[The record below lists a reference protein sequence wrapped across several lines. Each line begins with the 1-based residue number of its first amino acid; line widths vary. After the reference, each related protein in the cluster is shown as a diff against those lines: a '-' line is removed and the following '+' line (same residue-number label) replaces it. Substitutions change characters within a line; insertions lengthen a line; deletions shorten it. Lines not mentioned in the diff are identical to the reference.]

1 MKRKRISKK
10 NQNLLQ
16 SIIFFGSTILVISCL
31 IIYLWV
37 YTEIDET
44 SLFIEIQTST
54 VRQLENEIYEIKNS
68 IESLNRADAIA
79 KRAKEELKMVFTD
92 PETLN
97 VFLNLDKYKIF
108 WLDRI
113 KNTRLE

>member
-44 SLFIEIQTST
+44 LLFIEIQTST

-79 KRAKEELKMVFTD
+79 KRAKKELKMVFTD

-97 VFLNLDKYKIF
+97 VFLNLSNRNMF
-108 WLDRI
+108 
-113 KNTRLE
+113 

>member
-10 NQNLLQ
+10 TQNIFQ

-31 IIYLWV
+31 ITYLWV

-44 SLFIEIQTST
+44 LLFIEIQTST
-54 VRQLENEIYEIKNS
+54 IRELKNEIYELKNS

-79 KRAKEELKMVFTD
+79 KRAKKELKMVFTD

-97 VFLNLDKYKIF
+97 VFLNLNNLSMF
-108 WLDRI
+108 
-113 KNTRLE
+113 

>member
-1 MKRKRISKK
+1 MKKKRISKK
-10 NQNLLQ
+10 NQNILQ
-16 SIIFFGSTILVISCL
+16 SLIFFGSTILVISCL

-44 SLFIEIQTST
+44 LLFIEIQTST

-97 VFLNLDKYKIF
+97 VFLNLDKSKIF
-108 WLDRI
+108 
-113 KNTRLE
+113 

>member
-10 NQNLLQ
+10 TQNLFQ

-31 IIYLWV
+31 ITYLWV

-44 SLFIEIQTST
+44 LLFIEIQTST
-54 VRQLENEIYEIKNS
+54 VRELKNEIYELKNS

-79 KRAKEELKMVFTD
+79 KRAKKELKMVFTD

-97 VFLNLDKYKIF
+97 VFLNLRNSSMF
-108 WLDRI
+108 
-113 KNTRLE
+113 

>member
-1 MKRKRISKK
+1 MKRKRMSKK
-10 NQNLLQ
+10 TQNLFQ

-44 SLFIEIQTST
+44 LLFIEIQTST
-54 VRQLENEIYEIKNS
+54 VKELENEIYELKNS
-68 IESLNRADAIA
+68 IESLNRVDAIS
-79 KRAKEELKMVFTD
+79 KRAKEELKMVFTE

-97 VFLNLDKYKIF
+97 VLLNFSKRGIF
-108 WLDRI
+108 
-113 KNTRLE
+113 

>member
-10 NQNLLQ
+10 TKSVLQ
-16 SIIFFGSTILVISCL
+16 SIIFFISTIGIISCL
-31 IIYLWV
+31 ILYLWV

-54 VRQLENEIYEIKNS
+54 IRELENEIYELKNS
-68 IESLNRADAIA
+68 IESLNRADAIS
-79 KRAKEELKMVFTD
+79 KRAKKELKMIFTD

-97 VFLNLDKYKIF
+97 IVLDINDSGI
-108 WLDRI
+108 L
-113 KNTRLE
+113 

>member
-1 MKRKRISKK
+1 MKRKRKSKRI
-10 NQNLLQ
+10 QNIFQ
-16 SIIFFGSTILVISCL
+16 SILFFGSTILVISCL

-44 SLFIEIQTST
+44 LLFTEIQTTT
-54 VRQLENEIYEIKNS
+54 VRELENEIYEIKNS

-79 KRAKEELKMVFTD
+79 QRAKKELNMVFTD

-97 VFLNLDKYKIF
+97 IIFNLNSQDVF
-108 WLDRI
+108 
-113 KNTRLE
+113 

>member
-1 MKRKRISKK
+1 MKRKRMSKK

-31 IIYLWV
+31 IMYLWV

-44 SLFIEIQTST
+44 LLFIEIQTST

-97 VFLNLDKYKIF
+97 VFLNLDKQRIF
-108 WLDRI
+108 
-113 KNTRLE
+113 

>member
-1 MKRKRISKK
+1 MKRKRKSKRV
-10 NQNLLQ
+10 QNIFQ
-16 SIIFFGSTILVISCL
+16 SILFLGSTILVISSL

-44 SLFIEIQTST
+44 LLFTEIQTAT
-54 VRQLENEIYEIKNS
+54 VRELENEIYEIKNS

-79 KRAKEELKMVFTD
+79 KRAKKELNMVFTD

-97 VFLNLDKYKIF
+97 IILNKNSQDIF
-108 WLDRI
+108 
-113 KNTRLE
+113 

>member
-1 MKRKRISKK
+1 MKRKRMSKK

-16 SIIFFGSTILVISCL
+16 SIIFFGSTILVICCL
-31 IIYLWV
+31 IIYLWI

-44 SLFIEIQTST
+44 LLFIEIQSST

-97 VFLNLDKYKIF
+97 VFLNMDKLRIF
-108 WLDRI
+108 
-113 KNTRLE
+113 

>member
-1 MKRKRISKK
+1 MSKK
-10 NQNLLQ
+10 TQNLFQ

-31 IIYLWV
+31 ITYLWI

-44 SLFIEIQTST
+44 LLLIEIQTST
-54 VRQLENEIYEIKNS
+54 VQELENEIYELKNS

-79 KRAKEELKMVFTD
+79 KRAKKELKMVFTD

-97 VFLNLDKYKIF
+97 VFLNLNNHSVF
-108 WLDRI
+108 
-113 KNTRLE
+113 

>member
-1 MKRKRISKK
+1 MRKKYYNEKKTKIKKSSKYISEHR
-10 NQNLLQ
+10 
-16 SIIFFGSTILVISCL
+16 FFGSTILVISCL

-44 SLFIEIQTST
+44 LLYTEIQTAT
-54 VRQLENEIYEIKNS
+54 VQELENEIYEMKSS

-79 KRAKEELKMVFTD
+79 KRAERELNMVFTD

-97 VFLNLDKYKIF
+97 IIF
-108 WLDRI
+108 N
-113 KNTRLE
+113 KNIHDIF

>member
-1 MKRKRISKK
+1 MKRKRMSKK
-10 NQNLLQ
+10 TQNLFQ

-31 IIYLWV
+31 ITYLWV

-44 SLFIEIQTST
+44 LLFIEIQTST
-54 VRQLENEIYEIKNS
+54 VRELKNEIYELKNS

-79 KRAKEELKMVFTD
+79 KRAKKELKMVFTD

-97 VFLNLDKYKIF
+97 VFLNLSNRSMF
-108 WLDRI
+108 
-113 KNTRLE
+113 

>member
-1 MKRKRISKK
+1 MKRKRMSKK
-10 NQNLLQ
+10 TQNFFQ

-31 IIYLWV
+31 ITYLWV

-44 SLFIEIQTST
+44 LLFIEIQTST
-54 VRQLENEIYEIKNS
+54 VRELKNEIYELKNS

-79 KRAKEELKMVFTD
+79 KRAKKELKMVFTD

-97 VFLNLDKYKIF
+97 VFLNLSNRSMF
-108 WLDRI
+108 
-113 KNTRLE
+113 

>member
-1 MKRKRISKK
+1 MKRRRKSKRT
-10 NQNLLQ
+10 QNIFQ
-16 SIIFFGSTILVISCL
+16 SILFFGSTILVISSL

-44 SLFIEIQTST
+44 LLFTEIQTAT
-54 VRQLENEIYEIKNS
+54 VRELENEIYEIKNS

-79 KRAKEELKMVFTD
+79 KRAKKELNMVFTD

-97 VFLNLDKYKIF
+97 IF
-108 WLDRI
+108 FNQNSRDI
-113 KNTRLE
+113 F

>member
-10 NQNLLQ
+10 TQNIFQ

-44 SLFIEIQTST
+44 LLFIEIQTST
-54 VRQLENEIYEIKNS
+54 VKELENEIYELQNS
-68 IESLNRADAIA
+68 VESLNRVDAIA
-79 KRAKEELKMVFTD
+79 KRAKKELKMVFTE

-97 VFLNLDKYKIF
+97 VFLNFNNHGIF
-108 WLDRI
+108 
-113 KNTRLE
+113 

>member
-1 MKRKRISKK
+1 MKRKRMSKK
-10 NQNLLQ
+10 TQNFFQ

-44 SLFIEIQTST
+44 LLFVEIQTST
-54 VRQLENEIYEIKNS
+54 VRELENEIYELKNS

-79 KRAKEELKMVFTD
+79 KRAKKDLKMVFTD

-97 VFLNLDKYKIF
+97 VFLNLNDLSIF
-108 WLDRI
+108 
-113 KNTRLE
+113 

>member
-1 MKRKRISKK
+1 MKRKRMSKK

-44 SLFIEIQTST
+44 LLFIEIQTST
-54 VRQLENEIYEIKNS
+54 VLQLENEIYEIKNS

-97 VFLNLDKYKIF
+97 VFLDLDKRRIF
-108 WLDRI
+108 
-113 KNTRLE
+113 

>member
-10 NQNLLQ
+10 TQNIFQ

-44 SLFIEIQTST
+44 LLFIEIQTST
-54 VRQLENEIYEIKNS
+54 VKELENEIYELQNS
-68 IESLNRADAIA
+68 IESLNRVDAIT
-79 KRAKEELKMVFTD
+79 KRAKEELKMVFTE

-97 VFLNLDKYKIF
+97 VFLNLNNHGIF
-108 WLDRI
+108 
-113 KNTRLE
+113 